1 MADMKL
7 MSEWEEMEGLQE
19 NFDNLEFDD
28 KDIEEEVQKYAPPK
42 ASQLDPNIVTTTLIE
57 KGYKPSG
64 FNDENIVLLQ
74 EIFDRESKIQEEQ
87 IRAQRL
93 EEKKKAAQQKGLQKK
108 RMDMEQKLAE
118 EIDELARDLQI
129 NAMISCILDNV
140 DMRNLRISVNSI
152 SARALAKAMWSN
164 HTIVCLDL
172 SSNGL
177 DDSAGMYVARIL
189 RRNNA
194 LQKMEVDNNLFGL
207 NTAKAFAES
216 LMINTSLAHLS
227 LDSNP
232 IFDSSNDEGSSG
244 ITAFAETLTVNKTIK
259 FLNLWR
265 TGINRRGGEILA
277 EKLELNDNILFCE
290 VSHNGIHMREAI
302 AIAAKLDRN
311 LAAYEMHE
319 RNRREILLTETMQ
332 QEKEQNA
339 IDVRLINNS
348 NLHVPTS

>member
-1 MADMKL
+1 MADMRL

-28 KDIEEEVQKYAPPK
+28 KDIEDEIQKYAPPK

-118 EIDELARDLQI
+118 EIDELARDVQI
-129 NAMISCILDNV
+129 NTMISCILDNV
-140 DMRNLRISVNSI
+140 DMKNLRVNVNSI

-164 HTIVCLDL
+164 YTIVCLDL
-172 SSNGL
+172 SSNNL

-189 RRNNA
+189 RRNNS
-194 LQKMEVDNNLFGL
+194 LRKMEVDNNFFGL
-207 NTAKAFAES
+207 NAAKAFAES
-216 LMINTSLAHLS
+216 LLINTSLVHLS
-227 LDSNP
+227 VDSNP
-232 IFDSSNDEGSSG
+232 IFDPSNDEGYSG
-244 ITAFAETLTVNKTIK
+244 ISAFAETLAVNKTLK

-265 TGINRRGGEILA
+265 TSLDRRGGEVLA
-277 EKLELNDNILFCE
+277 EKLELNDTILLCE
-290 VSHNGIHMREAI
+290 VSQNCIHMKEAM

-311 LAAYEMHE
+311 LAAFEASE
-319 RNRREILLTETMQ
+319 RERREALRMETLER
-332 QEKEQNA
+332 EKEQGA
-339 IDVRLINNS
+339 IDVSWAINYVLI
-348 NLHVPTS
+348 